1 MLFLVLLK
9 NFETLCRLNGFNLE
23 LQIVIINLLRA
34 FFKGIK
40 TN

>member
-9 NFETLCRLNGFNLE
+9 NFETTCRLNGFNLE
-23 LQIVIINLLRA
+23 LRIVIRNLFRS